1 MTNTTTKTV
10 HINTYNMIEWNMK
23 RVIDF
28 IHSFTGKNEQAGT
41 CFFASELIA
50 PDDGGAYNVLLVGLK
65 NAGVI
70 EPTGNTREVWYQIDE
85 NTAKKSLVKE
95 WRLMVNINTFK
106 KEYCESIIRYYRMKE
121 QKIEERIKNENIE
134 LEAMREKRK
143 ALELLIS
150 MKF

>member
-10 HINTYNMIEWNMK
+10 RICPFNMPEWNMK
-23 RVIDF
+23 RVLDF
-28 IHSFTGKNEQAGT
+28 IHSFKGENTQAGT
-41 CFFASELIA
+41 CFFASELIT
-50 PDDGGAYNVLLVGLK
+50 PDDGGAYGGLLVGLK

-70 EPTGNTREVWYQIDE
+70 EPTGNTREVWYQVDE

-95 WRLMVNINTFK
+95 WRLMVSIDTFK
-106 KEYCESIIRYYRMKE
+106 KTYCEYLIRQCYLKE
-121 QKIEERIKNENIE
+121 ERIEERIKEENIK
-134 LEAMREKRK
+134 LEAMQERRK

>member
-10 HINTYNMIEWNMK
+10 RICPFGMPEWNMK

-28 IHSFTGKNEQAGT
+28 IHSFTGENTKAGT

-50 PDDGGAYNVLLVGLK
+50 PDDGGAYGGLLVGLK

-70 EPTGNTREVWYQIDE
+70 EPTGNTREVWYQVDE

-95 WRLMVNINTFK
+95 WRLMVSIDTFK
-106 KEYCESIIRYYRMKE
+106 KTYCESIIEHYRLKE
-121 QKIEERIKNENIE
+121 QRIEKRIEDDKLE
-134 LEAMREKRK
+134 LEIMREKRE
-143 ALELLIS
+143 ALKVLTFL
-150 MKF
+150 KF